1 MEITKENIDALNG
14 ILTVTVHPEDYREK
28 VEGILEEYRKQ
39 VKMPGF
45 RPGKVPIQL
54 VRKQYGKAV
63 LADELNK
70 ILGERLDGYIREE
83 KLRLLGQPI
92 PTVENESDGNWDKPE
107 AFTFRYDIGLSPTVD
122 IKFGWFTKFVNHK
135 VRIDSSLIDEQ
146 IGDLRRRYGK
156 MSERDE
162 AGAEDLLIGDFV
174 ELESDGKEIKPGGVM
189 HEGTITLSEIKDK
202 ATAKKLVGLSKDAE
216 VVVTWCTS

>member
-14 ILTVTVHPEDYREK
+14 VLTVTVHPEDYREK

-92 PTVENESDGNWDKPE
+92 PTVDNESDGNWGQ
-107 AFTFRYDIGLSPTVD
+107 A
-122 IKFGWFTKFVNHK
+122 
-135 VRIDSSLIDEQ
+135 
-146 IGDLRRRYGK
+146 
-156 MSERDE
+156 
-162 AGAEDLLIGDFV
+162 
-174 ELESDGKEIKPGGVM
+174 
-189 HEGTITLSEIKDK
+189 
-202 ATAKKLVGLSKDAE
+202 
-216 VVVTWCTS
+216 

>member
-1 MEITKENIDALNG
+1 M
-14 ILTVTVHPEDYREK
+14 
-28 VEGILEEYRKQ
+28 EGILEDYRKQ

-70 ILGERLDGYIREE
+70 ILGERLDGYIREQ

-107 AFTFRYDIGLSPTVD
+107 VFTFRYDIGLSPTVD

-135 VRIDSSLIDEQ
+135 VRIDELLHRRPNWQ
-146 IGDLRRRYGK
+146 IC
-156 MSERDE
+156 
-162 AGAEDLLIGDFV
+162 AA
-174 ELESDGKEIKPGGVM
+174 
-189 HEGTITLSEIKDK
+189 
-202 ATAKKLVGLSKDAE
+202 ATAKCPSAMKPVQRTCSLANS
-216 VVVTWCTS
+216 